1 MRTVHRHRPDMAH
14 HHPTV
19 RRVGDRWGWECGCG
33 GASCRTTNERTG
45 WHQVVVEALLHATAL
60 AP

>member
-1 MRTVHRHRPDMAH
+1 MSTRQHHDTAH

-19 RRVGDRWGWECGCG
+19 RRDRDRWVWECGCG
-33 GASCRTTNERTG
+33 GASCRTTTSRRPWRE
-45 WHQVVVEALLHATAL
+45 VVIEALLHSELL

>member
-1 MRTVHRHRPDMAH
+1 MRSRGHRDTAH

-19 RRVGDRWGWECGCG
+19 HRAHNGWVWECGCG
-33 GASCRTTNERTG
+33 GASRRTISEGRT
-45 WHQVVVEALLHATAL
+45 WRQAVIEALVHADAL